1 MEHTYNEVLVNTIIC
16 RGQWLCC
23 QKIAMLSSMASSA
36 AVPQKSRCVTRVSMV
51 HVCPLL
57 CVLHPGTNEGN

>member
-1 MEHTYNEVLVNTIIC
+1 MEHTYNEVLVITIIC

-36 AVPQKSRCVTRVSMV
+36 AVPQKSRCVTSVPV
-51 HVCPLL
+51 VQVGVPC
-57 CVLHPGTNEGN
+57 